1 MDLLARETG
10 RVKGRVGDV
19 ALLRFISG
27 WFGGSLLLIAAIAI
41 VWVCWDIPIFQGQ
54 VTVGQLIAAFLV
66 VLATATVPVLRL
78 LKPRKVGRR
87 VGEGLGWRQPVL
99 DWPNCI

>member
-41 VWVCWDIPIFQGQ
+41 VAFW
-54 VTVGQLIAAFLV
+54 IA
-66 VLATATVPVLRL
+66 
-78 LKPRKVGRR
+78 GRVEER
-87 VGEGLGWRQPVL
+87 FSKLSKKSSS
-99 DWPNCI
+99 